1 MEYALSERNVSRED
15 VKEGICVFLKERVK
29 KQEKKIYKRK
39 EQRNEKERHSIRGL
53 LSRFRQGDFP
63 KKNANASAEI
73 SLRIK
78 FREKIKKSPNF
89 SFFTNIDY
97 PAMET

>member
-1 MEYALSERNVSRED
+1 MEYALSERNVSKEG

-73 SLRIK
+73 SSRIN
-78 FREKIKKSPNF
+78 FREK
-89 SFFTNIDY
+89 
-97 PAMET
+97 